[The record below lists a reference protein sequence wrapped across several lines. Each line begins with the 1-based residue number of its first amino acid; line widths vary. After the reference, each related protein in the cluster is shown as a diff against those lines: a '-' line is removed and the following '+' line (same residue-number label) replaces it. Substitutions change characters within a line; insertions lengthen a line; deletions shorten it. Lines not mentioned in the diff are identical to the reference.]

1 MQTNAISLPISFNF
15 HVMLLLVNVKFPS
28 EFCQEFSEPLLV
40 SLMAYN
46 KKSYFTMAYLA
57 FHA

>member
-1 MQTNAISLPISFNF
+1 
-15 HVMLLLVNVKFPS
+15 MLLLVNVKFPS